1 MSLASVTDKAAVN
14 CGFFYLPICIEMNT
28 DSNQRKRCFPPVVN
42 ADTRVLI
49 LGSLPGEASLAAGQY
64 YAHPRNQFWPL
75 VGSLL
80 QLDLP
85 ALPYAQR
92 LGCLLQHGIGLW
104 DVIAE
109 ARRHGSLD
117 TSIRDSQHNDLQQLL
132 ASLPKLALV
141 AFNGKTAGKQATSL
155 AGCGVA
161 TLILPSSS
169 PAFTLP
175 FAAKQA
181 AWRALASY
189 IPTPRSDN
197 RAADQ
202 A

>member
-1 MSLASVTDKAAVN
+1 
-14 CGFFYLPICIEMNT
+14 MNE
-28 DSNQRKRCFPPVVN
+28 RKRCFPPVVN

-75 VGSLL
+75 LGSLL

-85 ALPYAQR
+85 GLPYAQR
-92 LGCLLQHGIGLW
+92 LDCLLQHGIGLW

-109 ARRHGSLD
+109 ARRRGSLD
-117 TSIRDSQHNDLQQLL
+117 TAIRDSQHNDLQQLL
-132 ASLPKLALV
+132 ASLPKLLLV
-141 AFNGKTAGKQATSL
+141 AFNGKTAGKQAPL
-155 AGCGVA
+155 VAGYGVT

-175 FAAKQA
+175 FADKQA
-181 AWRALASY
+181 AWQALAPYLQSAV
-189 IPTPRSDN
+189 TAGK
-197 RAADQ
+197 AAAQ

>member
-1 MSLASVTDKAAVN
+1 
-14 CGFFYLPICIEMNT
+14 MNT
-28 DSNQRKRCFPPVVN
+28 ESSPRKRCFPPVVN
-42 ADTRVLI
+42 ADTRLLI

-75 VGSLL
+75 LGSLL

-85 ALPYAQR
+85 ALPYAER
-92 LGCLLQHGIGLW
+92 LDCLLQHGIGLW

-109 ARRHGSLD
+109 AHRHGSLD
-117 TSIRDSQHNDLQQLL
+117 TAIRDSQHNDLQQLL
-132 ASLPKLALV
+132 ASLPQLTLV
-141 AFNGKTAGKQATSL
+141 AFNGQTAGKQAKPL
-155 AGCGVA
+155 AECGVA

-175 FAAKQA
+175 FADKLA
-181 AWRALASY
+181 AWQALAPYVQSAV
-189 IPTPRSDN
+189 TCRK
-197 RAADQ
+197 AAEQ

>member
-1 MSLASVTDKAAVN
+1 
-14 CGFFYLPICIEMNT
+14 MNT
-28 DSNQRKRCFPPVVN
+28 ESSPRKRCFPPVVN
-42 ADTRVLI
+42 ADTRLLI

-75 VGSLL
+75 LGSLL

-85 ALPYAQR
+85 ALPYAER
-92 LGCLLQHGIGLW
+92 LDCLLQHGIGLW

-117 TSIRDSQHNDLQQLL
+117 TAIRDSQHNDLQQLL

-141 AFNGKTAGKQATSL
+141 AFNGKTAGRQATSV
-155 AGCGVA
+155 AACGVA

-169 PAFTLP
+169 PALTLP
-175 FAAKQA
+175 FASKQA
-181 AWRALASY
+181 AWQRLAPYVQSPA
-189 IPTPRSDN
+189 ICKN
-197 RAADQ
+197 AADQ

>member
-1 MSLASVTDKAAVN
+1 MTPHSSK
-14 CGFFYLPICIEMNT
+14 
-28 DSNQRKRCFPPVVN
+28 RKRCFPPVVN

-75 VGSLL
+75 LGSLL

-92 LGCLLQHGIGLW
+92 LDCLLQHGIGLW

-109 ARRHGSLD
+109 ARRRGSLD
-117 TSIRDSQHNDLQQLL
+117 TAIRDSQHNDLPHLL
-132 ASLPKLALV
+132 ASLPQLALV
-141 AFNGKTAGKQATSL
+141 AFNGQTAGRHSKSVA
-155 AGCGVA
+155 AYGVA

-169 PAFTLP
+169 PALTLP
-175 FAAKQA
+175 LVAKQA
-181 AWRALASY
+181 AWQALASHIY
-189 IPTPRSDN
+189 PAW
-197 RAADQ
+197 AADQ

>member
-1 MSLASVTDKAAVN
+1 MRL
-14 CGFFYLPICIEMNT
+14 FYLLICIEMNT
-28 DSNQRKRCFPPVVN
+28 DTNQRKRCFPPVVN
-42 ADTRVLI
+42 ANTRVLI

-80 QLDLP
+80 QLNLP

-92 LGCLLQHGIGLW
+92 LDCLLQHGIGLW

-109 ARRHGSLD
+109 ARRRGSLD
-117 TSIRDSQHNDLQQLL
+117 TAIRDSQHNDLQQLL
-132 ASLPKLALV
+132 AALPQLELV
-141 AFNGKTAGKQATSL
+141 AFNGQTAGKQAKSV
-155 AGCGVA
+155 AACGVA

-169 PAFTLP
+169 PALTLP
-175 FAAKQA
+175 FASKLA
-181 AWRALASY
+181 AWQALAPYVQS
-189 IPTPRSDN
+189 
-197 RAADQ
+197 AATCSKAAEQ